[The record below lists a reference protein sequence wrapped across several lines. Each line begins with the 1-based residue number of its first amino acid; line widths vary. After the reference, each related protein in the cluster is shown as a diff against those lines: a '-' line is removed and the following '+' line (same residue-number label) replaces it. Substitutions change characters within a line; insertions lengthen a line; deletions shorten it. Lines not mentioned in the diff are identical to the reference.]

1 MHGLGS
7 GRRLPPLEEGTSLL
21 DQHTQREPPPV
32 AEGRQPLE
40 PPAFRLQGGEFLASG
55 LQRISLEQLDYASA
69 AFEEYS
75 LDIAIPEARKAMGRV
90 RAVLRRVRDPLGNRV
105 YRAENVALRDTGRI
119 IGGSRDAT
127 VLVETVRG
135 LSLLYSDVVYA
146 DAFAAL
152 ESHLLERDEL
162 IRRRITAST
171 IDEVVDRLQSIRGR
185 FAGWPPTLVAS
196 GSAFDDFSAVRKGIR
211 RVYRRGQ
218 RRMADAALLGTAAAH
233 HMWRK
238 RVRYLRFQMELLEG
252 MWPRMQ
258 RGLARDLAF
267 LADVLGAEHDL
278 AVLEELLV
286 REPAMLP
293 DESAREVLS
302 ALIARNRVLLQV
314 TSRPVGQRVYAEEP
328 DAFVDRLASYWRVWR
343 SPAIESFRPPSAAWS

>member
-1 MHGLGS
+1 MDQ
-7 GRRLPPLEEGTSLL
+7 RTQRDPPLI
-21 DQHTQREPPPV
+21 RE
-32 AEGRQPLE
+32 ARTPLE

-55 LQRISLEQLDYASA
+55 LQRIGLEQLDFASA
-69 AFEEYS
+69 AFEEYP
-75 LDIAIPEARKAMGRV
+75 LDIAIHEARKAMRRV
-90 RAVLRRVRDPLGNRV
+90 RAVLRLVRDPLGNRV
-105 YRAENVALRDTGRI
+105 YRTENVALRDTGRI

-135 LSLLYSDVVYA
+135 LSLLYSDVIYA
-146 DAFAAL
+146 DAFAEL
-152 ESHLLERDEL
+152 EHHLLERDEL

-171 IDEVVDRLQSIRGR
+171 IEEVIGRLQAIRGR
-185 FAGWPPTLVAS
+185 FAGWPPTLGAP
-196 GSAFDDFSAVRKGIR
+196 GPAFDDFAVVRRGIR

-218 RRMADAALLGTAAAH
+218 RRMADAALLGTTEAH
-233 HMWRK
+233 HIWRK

-267 LADVLGAEHDL
+267 LADLLGAEHDL

-302 ALIARNRVLLQV
+302 ALIARNRVLLQE

-328 DAFVDRLASYWRVWR
+328 DAFVDRLASYWSVWR
-343 SPAIESFRPPSAAWS
+343 SPAIESYRPPSVAWS